1 MAGTAYATLQ
11 PPQTKALHAKIRWF
25 RLSKSVERILR
36 VNHAGEH
43 GAIQIYRA
51 QAMVASY
58 IYKDAVPKL
67 HEMLEHERGH
77 LGLFD
82 GLMNKRAVRPCHAL
96 GLWAFGGYLLGMI
109 TALLGRNAIWA
120 CTEAIETSVLDHL
133 NWQIDYL
140 SRCDREVHAAVLSII
155 AEEEEHREYGRALS
169 RQGALYW
176 MVSFVAQRSTKA
188 AIWLSER
195 L

>member
-1 MAGTAYATLQ
+1 M
-11 PPQTKALHAKIRWF
+11 
-25 RLSKSVERILR
+25 SKSVERILR

-58 IYKDAVPKL
+58 IYKDTVPKL
-67 HEMLEHERGH
+67 YEMLEHERGH
-77 LGLFD
+77 LRLFD
-82 GLMNKRAVRPCHAL
+82 GLMQKREVRPCYAL
-96 GLWAFGGYLLGMI
+96 SLWALGGYLLGLV

-120 CTEAIETSVLDHL
+120 CTEAVETSVLKHL
-133 NWQIDYL
+133 DWQIDYL
-140 SRCDREVHAAVLSII
+140 SRHDIEVHAAVLSII

-169 RQGALYW
+169 RHGVLYGL
-176 MVSFVAQRSTKA
+176 VSFVAQRATKA